1 MAKKTKLIH
10 FTRKKREHLEGSIA
24 LNSTAVQ
31 PSATAKL
38 LGVVFN
44 QEL

>member
-1 MAKKTKLIH
+1 MAKKTKLIY
-10 FTRKKREHLEGSIA
+10 FTRKKHEHLEGLIA

-31 PSATAKL
+31 LSATAKL

-44 QEL
+44 WEL